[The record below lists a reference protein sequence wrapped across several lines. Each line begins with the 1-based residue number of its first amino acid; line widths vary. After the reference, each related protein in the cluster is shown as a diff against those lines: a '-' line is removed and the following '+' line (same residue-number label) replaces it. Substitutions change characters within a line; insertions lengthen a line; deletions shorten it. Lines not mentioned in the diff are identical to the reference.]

1 MKKLYR
7 SRDNSMLGGV
17 CGGFGEYFD
26 IDPTIIRLVFLL
38 LVLAAGSGILVY
50 IIAWIVV
57 PLRPESESPGEI
69 ATDES
74 GQPLERG
81 DVNKYLPGL
90 ILIIL
95 GFVFLLSQIW
105 NWFSFAYIWPIIII
119 AIGVFL
125 IYRAMNSSA
134 EDDSE
139 RRQI

>member
-57 PLRPESESPGEI
+57 PLRPESENLGEI